1 MCLKRFL
8 PAILR
13 GVVCILLYIPVNN
26 LMSSHYLIRLISIS
40 MLLVCSIALRA
51 NELAGEPQSSINIL
65 VVDIVMD
72 DMPSFLQGES
82 ILDIDNFDR
91 PGSRRDLVDYVLLMQ
106 SLVLGGIS
114 ASEIRTEKW
123 GGVSYDRM
131 LLRMSDAEAVVFSNT
146 IWREDVGEDHPTL
159 FVSAETLKKGQYFAG
174 IYMNPENPKFSQKLD
189 FSQMTAVSSH
199 QWRPDWNALN
209 KLPLKH
215 LYNTVNWEHMF
226 KMVYIQ
232 RVDFMLIAFPS
243 TTDLTYSAIGL
254 NLKPKPNL
262 KVELDGSRGW
272 VISKNHPQGFR
283 VKQAVDRGLVT
294 LHKMGRVKRAYE
306 AAGVIHPG
314 VEGWNVIKPDDYA
327 ADVANN

>member
-1 MCLKRFL
+1 MLHV
-8 PAILR
+8 PVIILM
-13 GVVCILLYIPVNN
+13 N
-26 LMSSHYLIRLISIS
+26 SHSLIRLLSLS
-40 MLLVCSIALRA
+40 MLLLCSFALSA
-51 NELAGEPQSSINIL
+51 NELPDKSQSEINLL

-72 DMPSFLQGES
+72 DMPGFLQGQS

-106 SLVLGGIS
+106 SLVLGGIP
-114 ASEIRTEKW
+114 EKDIKPEKW

-131 LLRMSDAEAVVFSNT
+131 LLRMSAGEAVVFSNT
-146 IWREDVGEDHPTL
+146 IWREDVGEDHPQL
-159 FVSAETLKKGQYFAG
+159 FVSAETLTKGQYFAG
-174 IYMNPENPKFSQKLD
+174 IYMNPDNPKFSQALD
-189 FSQMTAVSSH
+189 FSQLTAVSSH

-243 TTDLTYSAIGL
+243 TSDLTYSAIGL
-254 NLKPKPNL
+254 SLKPKPNL

-283 VKQAVDRGLVT
+283 VKQAIDRGLVK
-294 LHKMGRVKRAYE
+294 LHEMGRVKRAYE

-314 VEGWNVIKPDDYA
+314 VEGWKVIRPDDYA
-327 ADVANN
+327 ADVVNK